1 MSGFFIFKKERIKM
15 PKEKKESN
23 VEKLLAGL
31 IAEDEVSDENFNK
44 LVAAVEE
51 YVDNEVEAITNLFTK
66 PAEILKPLQKMYV
79 NEHPSD
85 KPYIPGT
92 TEFYNWIVEKI
103 NEKQ

>member
-1 MSGFFIFKKERIKM
+1 MNTTKEDIDTYSLK
-15 PKEKKESN
+15 PKSN
-23 VEKLLAGL
+23 IEKLLGGL

-44 LVAAVEE
+44 LVTAVEE
-51 YVDNEVEAITNLFTK
+51 YVDNEVEVITNLFTD
-66 PAEILKPLQKMYV
+66 PAEILKPLHKMYV

-92 TEFYNWIVEKI
+92 TEFYKWIVEKI

>member
-1 MSGFFIFKKERIKM
+1 MNTTKEDIDTYSLK
-15 PKEKKESN
+15 PKSN
-23 VEKLLAGL
+23 IEKLLGGL

-79 NEHPSD
+79 KEHPSD
-85 KPYIPGT
+85 KPYIPGAS
-92 TEFYNWIVEKI
+92 EFYNWVVRKIHEKP
-103 NEKQ
+103 